1 MNEPE
6 ESPYKPLSDDDM
18 EALRRHDRL
27 AGQLAVWLRPFDFSP
42 DTNTQITMRLM
53 AGEAD
58 GNLMRDMTTGEVIDG
73 DQIIEAVKAGHALSL
88 EMFTHSDRFVR
99 SVVTR
104 ETTPGEIDFNFFGV
118 FDLIDP

>member
-1 MNEPE
+1 MAGDYEQLNP
-6 ESPYKPLSDDDM
+6 DDM
-18 EALRRHDRL
+18 ATLERSSRL
-27 AGQLAVWLRPFDFSP
+27 AGQIQEWLAPFDFPKDSV
-42 DTNTQITMRLM
+42 TQIVMRLG
-53 AGEAD
+53 AGQQD

-88 EMFTHSDRFVR
+88 EMFTHSGRFVR

-118 FDLIDP
+118 LDLIDP

>member
-6 ESPYKPLSDDDM
+6 DSSYKPLSDDDM

-27 AGQLAVWLRPFDFSP
+27 AGQLAAWLRPFDFSP
-42 DTNTQITMRLM
+42 DTNTQIEMRLM

-58 GNLMRDMTTGEVIDG
+58 GNLMRDMTTGEPIDG
-73 DQIIEAVKAGHALSL
+73 DRIIEAVKAGHALSL
-88 EMFTHSDRFVR
+88 ESLTHSGRFVR

-104 ETTPGEIDFNFFGV
+104 ETTPGEIDFNFFGH